1 MSAKETVIRHG
12 MFIFAK
18 RSTKTS
24 MEIDEIR
31 KIGET
36 QTTEFKSSFNIGV
49 IESLAA
55 FANTKGGHV
64 YVGISDNG
72 KVVGCDLSQE
82 SLPKWL
88 NEIKSKTEPQ
98 LIPDVE
104 ILAFDTNNVVVFRIS
119 EYPVKPVAVQG
130 RYFQRKTNSNHLMT
144 ASEISNMALQ
154 TRQLSW
160 DSYPAIGKSL
170 SDIDRKKV
178 TEFVRKVNEAGR
190 FQLNGRTWI
199 ENLQKLKLLDG
210 ENPTNAA
217 YLLFGKGNVGYGVH
231 IGRFKTP
238 SLIIADK
245 MLNGSL
251 FEVVE
256 EAMQTIV
263 GHLKF
268 AFDIN
273 IVDANTQ
280 RKEIPEYPL
289 NALREMLLNAIIHR
303 DYTSST
309 DIQIKIFDQ
318 KLQIFN
324 PSGLYGDITIEQ
336 LKTDSY
342 SASTRNRLI
351 AEAFY
356 LTKDIEKYG
365 SGFIRIRQAIADYPT
380 MKYEFRNEGNG
391 FYASLMYEKQKMSD
405 GGRVGNDTLNL
416 ENDTLNLEN
425 DTLNHGNDTLNIE
438 DKILLMLKDNPH
450 TTLSQMAEHMG
461 VSRIT
466 VQRLLSLL
474 QQQGRVL
481 RIGARKNGYW
491 QISEK
496 KLDE

>member
-104 ILAFDTNNVVVFRIS
+104 ILSFDTKNVVVFRIS

-170 SDIDRKKV
+170 SDIDRK
-178 TEFVRKVNEAGR
+178 
-190 FQLNGRTWI
+190 
-199 ENLQKLKLLDG
+199 
-210 ENPTNAA
+210 
-217 YLLFGKGNVGYGVH
+217 
-231 IGRFKTP
+231 
-238 SLIIADK
+238 
-245 MLNGSL
+245 
-251 FEVVE
+251 
-256 EAMQTIV
+256 
-263 GHLKF
+263 
-268 AFDIN
+268 
-273 IVDANTQ
+273 
-280 RKEIPEYPL
+280 
-289 NALREMLLNAIIHR
+289 
-303 DYTSST
+303 
-309 DIQIKIFDQ
+309 
-318 KLQIFN
+318 
-324 PSGLYGDITIEQ
+324 
-336 LKTDSY
+336 
-342 SASTRNRLI
+342 
-351 AEAFY
+351 
-356 LTKDIEKYG
+356 
-365 SGFIRIRQAIADYPT
+365 
-380 MKYEFRNEGNG
+380 
-391 FYASLMYEKQKMSD
+391 
-405 GGRVGNDTLNL
+405 
-416 ENDTLNLEN
+416 
-425 DTLNHGNDTLNIE
+425 
-438 DKILLMLKDNPH
+438 
-450 TTLSQMAEHMG
+450 
-461 VSRIT
+461 
-466 VQRLLSLL
+466 
-474 QQQGRVL
+474 
-481 RIGARKNGYW
+481 
-491 QISEK
+491 
-496 KLDE
+496 